1 MREVSPFHTGRL
13 APPFSIGPVDFSES
27 NLQYSTPPHL
37 EHCLYASDC
46 WWRHQSWRAVFS
58 LIVRDVLFQ
67 SHDASPRAWTHAP
80 SNLRMMCRLSTC
92 PKNRFKKKRFEA
104 IVWLKWQLLTFRYE
118 FHSPSLSLFSIL
130 FLRASR
136 RSCSH
141 FEISS
146 FLSCWIAFR
155 NFSERDILSSLA
167 VVKASS

>member
-27 NLQYSTPPHL
+27 NLQYNTPPHL

-92 PKNRFKKKRFEA
+92 PKNRFKKKTVRSHSLTKMAVTYISIRVPLAKLELIFHTFSPR
-104 IVWLKWQLLTFRYE
+104 LTTLLLAFWNK
-118 FHSPSLSLFSIL
+118 F
-130 FLRASR
+130 FLELLD
-136 RSCSH
+136 C
-141 FEISS
+141 
-146 FLSCWIAFR
+146 L
-155 NFSERDILSSLA
+155 
-167 VVKASS
+167 